1 MLQFG
6 SDPIAI
12 VLGEVSHALA
22 LGQILAHEPVGVLVG
37 ASLSVV
43 VRRGKVEPRLG
54 RALERPVL
62 VKLGAVV
69 HGDRLMKRLMQK
81 LLAARVRPYSIYQC
95 DQVAGAEEFCTTV
108 ERGGWGS
115 CGRCVVG
122 RAASR
127 CRTTSWTRGAAAGR
141 SPCSPITSR
150 RSTTL
155 RRRGFRLQAA
165 AVRLRAIP
173 EEFEPVM
180 VG

>member
-81 LLAARVRPYSIYQC
+81 LLATRVRPLLHLSVQP
-95 DQVAGAEEFCTTV
+95 
-108 ERGGWGS
+108 GG
-115 CGRCVVG
+115 
-122 RAASR
+122 
-127 CRTTSWTRGAAAGR
+127 
-141 SPCSPITSR
+141 
-150 RSTTL
+150 
-155 RRRGFRLQAA
+155 RRRGVLHYGRARGLEI
-165 AVRLRAIP
+165 VRALRGWTSGL
-173 EEFEPVM
+173 FTR
-180 VG
+180 

>member
-62 VKLGAVV
+62 VKLGALV

-81 LLAARVRPYSIYQC
+81 LLAARVRS
-95 DQVAGAEEFCTTV
+95 EERRV
-108 ERGGWGS
+108 GKGWRRAVLPAALMSRMRG
-115 CGRCVVG
+115 
-122 RAASR
+122 
-127 CRTTSWTRGAAAGR
+127 
-141 SPCSPITSR
+141 
-150 RSTTL
+150 
-155 RRRGFRLQAA
+155 
-165 AVRLRAIP
+165 VR
-173 EEFEPVM
+173 V
-180 VG
+180 

>member
-95 DQVAGAEEFCTTV
+95 DRVAGAEEFCTTV
-108 ERGGWGS
+108 ERGGWRS

-122 RAASR
+122 RAASSPVEQVEGR
-127 CRTTSWTRGAAAGR
+127 ATSPAW
-141 SPCSPITSR
+141 P
-150 RSTTL
+150 
-155 RRRGFRLQAA
+155 
-165 AVRLRAIP
+165 AVNRP
-173 EEFEPVM
+173 PQT
-180 VG
+180 